1 MSLSYTPNSW
11 VEKKT
16 KIHAEDMTR
25 IEQGIQNVTQAV
37 NALLQGGASLSIGTV
52 TIGDRAAAS
61 IEDGKL
67 NLTLPR
73 GAQGATGPQGEKGET
88 GPAGAQGATGP
99 QGKKGET
106 GPAGAAGATGPK
118 GDTGPGFTDTAK
130 ALILTL
136 FKGAAYG
143 NTTMQTQ
150 LDALKTEWG
159 VSGGDTTEE
168 PQNTNPFPDIE
179 AAYLLPTA
187 KTFVPA
193 KKEYIDT
200 GLKLFESETPGN
212 WTILFELQCGEALV
226 AKSDTYVV
234 AHCMEE
240 SSPWPGFTLQV
251 SGSNMEGCYFSGKGQ
266 LASIS
271 NLKAAKCRLGV
282 IFRGANYIGG
292 RDSGY
297 ASNWG
302 NITGYTTVD
311 KTLILG
317 AYQQIDGTKGRF
329 FDGTL
334 YQCIVYNSALTN
346 DQLREWLAG

>member
-1 MSLSYTPNSW
+1 MSLSYTPKTW

-25 IEQGIQNVTQAV
+25 IEQGIKEVADEV
-37 NALLQGGASLSIGTV
+37 NSLPNGGTASLTIGTV
-52 TIGDRAAAS
+52 TTGDAAAAS
-61 IEDGKL
+61 ITEGRL

-73 GAQGATGPQGEKGET
+73 GAQGATGPQGKKGEA

-99 QGKKGET
+99 QGERGK
-106 GPAGAAGATGPK
+106 
-118 GDTGPGFTDTAK
+118 TGPGITAK
-130 ALILTL
+130 AKSLILEL
-136 FKGAAYG
+136 FTGAAYG

-159 VSGGDTTEE
+159 VSGESNGDTTED

-179 AAYLLPTA
+179 AAYLLPKA
-187 KTFVPA
+187 KTFVPSA
-193 KKEYIDT
+193 KEYIDT

-266 LASIS
+266 LGSIS

-297 ASNWG
+297 AMNWG

-317 AYQQIDGTKGRF
+317 AYQQSDGAKGRF

>member
-1 MSLSYTPNSW
+1 MNLTYTPKTW
-11 VEKKT
+11 VEKET
-16 KIHAEDMTR
+16 RIHAEDMTR
-25 IEQGIQNVTQAV
+25 IEQGIKEVANEV
-37 NALLQGGASLSIGTV
+37 NSLPNGGTASLTVGTV
-52 TIGDRAAAS
+52 TTGDAAAAS
-61 IEDGKL
+61 ITEGRL

-73 GAQGATGPQGEKGET
+73 GEKGDSGPQGDKGET
-88 GPAGAQGATGP
+88 GPGI
-99 QGKKGET
+99 
-106 GPAGAAGATGPK
+106 
-118 GDTGPGFTDTAK
+118 TAK
-130 ALILTL
+130 AKSLILEL
-136 FKGAAYG
+136 FTGAAYG

-159 VSGGDTTEE
+159 VSGGNSGGTTED

-179 AAYLLPTA
+179 AAYLLPKA
-187 KTFVPA
+187 KTFVPSA
-193 KKEYIDT
+193 KEYIDT
-200 GLKLFESETPGN
+200 GLKLFENETPGN

-271 NLKAAKCRLGV
+271 ELKAAKCRLGV
-282 IFRGANYIGG
+282 IFRGTNYIGG
-292 RDSGY
+292 KDSGY
-297 ASNWG
+297 ALNWG

>member
-37 NALLQGGASLSIGTV
+37 NELPQQGASLSIGTV
-52 TIGDRAAAS
+52 TTGDAAAAS
-61 IEDGKL
+61 ITEGRL

-73 GAQGATGPQGEKGET
+73 GEKGDSGPQGEKGEV
-88 GPAGAQGATGP
+88 GVKGD
-99 QGKKGET
+99 KGET
-106 GPAGAAGATGPK
+106 GPGI
-118 GDTGPGFTDTAK
+118 TAK
-130 ALILTL
+130 AKRLILEL
-136 FKGAAYG
+136 FTGAAYG

-159 VSGGDTTEE
+159 VSGGNSGGTTED

-179 AAYLLPTA
+179 AAYLLPKA
-187 KTFVPA
+187 KTFVPSA
-193 KKEYIDT
+193 KEYIDT
-200 GLKLFESETPGN
+200 GLKLFESKTPGN
-212 WTILFELQCGEALV
+212 RTILFELQCGEALV

-271 NLKAAKCRLGV
+271 NLKAAKYRLGV

-297 ASNWG
+297 AMNWG

-317 AYQQIDGTKGRF
+317 AYQQSDGTKGRF

>member
-1 MSLSYTPNSW
+1 
-11 VEKKT
+11 
-16 KIHAEDMTR
+16 
-25 IEQGIQNVTQAV
+25 
-37 NALLQGGASLSIGTV
+37 
-52 TIGDRAAAS
+52 
-61 IEDGKL
+61 
-67 NLTLPR
+67 
-73 GAQGATGPQGEKGET
+73 
-88 GPAGAQGATGP
+88 
-99 QGKKGET
+99 
-106 GPAGAAGATGPK
+106 
-118 GDTGPGFTDTAK
+118 
-130 ALILTL
+130 
-136 FKGAAYG
+136 
-143 NTTMQTQ
+143 MQTQ

-159 VSGGDTTEE
+159 VSGGNSGGTTED

-179 AAYLLPTA
+179 AAYLLPKA
-187 KTFVPA
+187 KTFVPSA
-193 KKEYIDT
+193 KEYIDT

-271 NLKAAKCRLGV
+271 NLKAAKRRLGV

-297 ASNWG
+297 TSNWG

-317 AYQQIDGTKGRF
+317 AYQQSDGTKGRF

-334 YQCIVYNSALTN
+334 YQCIVYNSALTD

>member
-1 MSLSYTPNSW
+1 MSLSYTPKTW

-25 IEQGIQNVTQAV
+25 IEQGIQTVTQAV
-37 NALLQGGASLSIGTV
+37 NALPQGGSSLSIGTV

-73 GAQGATGPQGEKGET
+73 GAQGATGPQGEKGEV
-88 GPAGAQGATGP
+88 GVKGD
-99 QGKKGET
+99 KGET
-106 GPAGAAGATGPK
+106 GPGI
-118 GDTGPGFTDTAK
+118 TAK
-130 ALILTL
+130 AKSLILEL
-136 FKGAAYG
+136 FTGAAYG

-159 VSGGDTTEE
+159 VSGGNSGGTTED

-179 AAYLLPTA
+179 AAYLLPKA
-187 KTFVPA
+187 KTFVPSA
-193 KKEYIDT
+193 KEYIDT

-311 KTLILG
+311 KTLIIG

>member
-37 NALLQGGASLSIGTV
+37 NELPQGGSALSIGTV
-52 TIGDRAAAS
+52 TTGDAAAAS
-61 IEDGKL
+61 ITEGRL

-73 GAQGATGPQGEKGET
+73 GETGPQGATGPQGEKGE
-88 GPAGAQGATGP
+88 
-99 QGKKGET
+99 KGEV
-106 GPAGAAGATGPK
+106 GVK
-118 GDTGPGFTDTAK
+118 GDKVENGPGITAK
-130 ALILTL
+130 AKSLILEL
-136 FKGAAYG
+136 FTGAAYG

-159 VSGGDTTEE
+159 VSGGSSGGTTED

-179 AAYLLPTA
+179 AAYLLPKA
-187 KTFVPA
+187 KTFVPSA
-193 KKEYIDT
+193 KEYIDT
-200 GLKLFESETPGN
+200 GLKLFENETPGN

-271 NLKAAKCRLGV
+271 ELKAAKCRLGV
-282 IFRGANYIGG
+282 IFRGTNYIGG

-297 ASNWG
+297 ALNWG

>member
-1 MSLSYTPNSW
+1 MNLTYTPKTW
-11 VEKKT
+11 VEKET
-16 KIHAEDMTR
+16 RIHAEDMTR
-25 IEQGIQNVTQAV
+25 IEQGIKEVADEV
-37 NALLQGGASLSIGTV
+37 NSLPNGGTASLTVGTV
-52 TIGDRAAAS
+52 TTGDAAAAS
-61 IEDGKL
+61 ITEGRL

-73 GAQGATGPQGEKGET
+73 GEKGDSGPQGDKGET
-88 GPAGAQGATGP
+88 GPGI
-99 QGKKGET
+99 
-106 GPAGAAGATGPK
+106 
-118 GDTGPGFTDTAK
+118 TAK
-130 ALILTL
+130 AKSLILEL
-136 FKGAAYG
+136 FTGAAYG

-159 VSGGDTTEE
+159 VSGGNSGGTTED

-179 AAYLLPTA
+179 AAYLLPKA
-187 KTFVPA
+187 KTFVPSA
-193 KKEYIDT
+193 KEYIDT
-200 GLKLFESETPGN
+200 GLKLFERETPGN

-251 SGSNMEGCYFSGKGQ
+251 SGSNMESCYFSGKGQ

-271 NLKAAKCRLGV
+271 NLKAAKRRLGV

-292 RDSGY
+292 KDSGY
-297 ASNWG
+297 TSNWG
-302 NITGYTTVD
+302 NIKGYTTVD

-317 AYQQIDGTKGRF
+317 AYQQSNGTKGRF

-334 YQCIVYNSALTN
+334 YQCIVYNSALTE

>member
-1 MSLSYTPNSW
+1 MSYTKQNFTDGSILTAAHLNHMEEGI
-11 VEKKT
+11 VEAGKT
-16 KIHAEDMTR
+16 
-25 IEQGIQNVTQAV
+25 
-37 NALLQGGASLSIGTV
+37 GGTASLTIGTV
-52 TIGDRAAAS
+52 TSGDSATAS
-61 IEDGKL
+61 ITEGRL
-67 NLTLPR
+67 NLILPR
-73 GAQGATGPQGEKGET
+73 GETGPQGATGPQGEKGET
-88 GPAGAQGATGP
+88 GPGITV
-99 QGKKGET
+99 K
-106 GPAGAAGATGPK
+106 
-118 GDTGPGFTDTAK
+118 AK
-130 ALILTL
+130 SLILEL
-136 FKGAAYG
+136 FTGAAYG

-159 VSGGDTTEE
+159 VSGGSSGGTTED

-179 AAYLLPTA
+179 AAYLLPKA
-187 KTFVPA
+187 KTFVPSA
-193 KKEYIDT
+193 KEYIDT
-200 GLKLFESETPGN
+200 GLKLFENETPGN

-251 SGSNMEGCYFSGKGQ
+251 SGSNMESCYFSGKGQ

-282 IFRGANYIGG
+282 IFRGTNYIGG
-292 RDSGY
+292 KDSGY
-297 ASNWG
+297 TSNWG
-302 NITGYTTVD
+302 NIKGYTTVD
-311 KTLILG
+311 KALILG

-334 YQCIVYNSALTN
+334 YQCIVYNSALTD